1 MITDPISD
9 MLTRIRNA
17 SAVRKAEV
25 VMPFSKTKL
34 ALAKILESEGFVIKA
49 EVQGEADSRQ
59 LINVSLKYHNRE
71 PAITSIKR
79 VSTPGRRLYAGYQ
92 DLHSVRNGLGISIIS
107 TPQGLMTNKEA
118 RQKKIGGELLCEVY

>member
-25 VMPFSKTKL
+25 ALPFSKTKL
-34 ALAKILESEGFVIKA
+34 ALAQILEREGYVVKV
-49 EVQGEADSRQ
+49 EVQGEAGSHQ
-59 LINVSLKYHNRE
+59 LINLSLKYQNRE

-79 VSTPGRRLYAGYQ
+79 VSTPGRRLYVGYQ
-92 DLHSVRNGLGISIIS
+92 ELPSVRNGLGIAIVS
-107 TPQGLMTNKEA
+107 TPQGLMTNREA
-118 RQKKIGGELLCEVY
+118 RLKKVGGELLCEVY

>member
-1 MITDPISD
+1 MIIDPISD

-25 VMPFSKTKL
+25 AMPFSKMKL
-34 ALAKILESEGFVIKA
+34 ALAKILEREGFVAKT
-49 EVQGEADSRQ
+49 EVQGEAGGHQ
-59 LINVSLKYHNRE
+59 LINLSLKYQNRE
-71 PAITSIKR
+71 PAITSIQR

-92 DLHSVRNGLGISIIS
+92 ELHSVRNGLGIAIIS